1 MIAKIG
7 RFVAYFIVVFLILSL
22 PINQKSLF
30 NHVAEYTQPPITLT
44 VQGFGSTLSSAWNH
58 TRTFLIE
65 LLS

>member
-1 MIAKIG
+1 MIAKVG
-7 RFVAYFIVVFLILSL
+7 RFVVYFVAVFLILSL

-30 NHVAEYTQPPITLT
+30 NHVAEYTQTPITHT

-58 TRTFLIE
+58 TRSFLLD